1 MLYQFFIDANDK
13 DNKVSA
19 RALMIL
25 FAVGVIPLIL
35 GIDVTKINI
44 SIPWL
49 MDVSI
54 NHKDRLCLIYV
65 SVLLYSTYRFRL
77 SNREIQRYCQL
88 RSTEFF
94 LENNFFGNLFIF
106 KFIFKFDTSPR
117 LNVDH
122 SKQGEEITL
131 CCNIDVE
138 NPEVRP
144 DFFYL
149 TLNKHQKWIATVKHD
164 VNNDHIELGISD
176 LWQIEYDWVCD
187 PSDGIYKHSDPTELK
202 SPYLRTI
209 LAICVFAF
217 SFKAAAR
224 DIVCLDYY
232 LPIYCNIGLSI
243 FLVYSYLLIK

>member
-25 FAVGVIPLIL
+25 FAVGVTPLIL

-54 NHKDRLCLIYV
+54 NHKDRFYLIYV
-65 SVLLYSTYRFRL
+65 AVLLYSTYRFRL
-77 SNREIQRYCQL
+77 SNREIQRYCRL
-88 RSTEFF
+88 RSLEFF
-94 LENNFFGNLFIF
+94 LENNFFGKSFINTFIF
-106 KFIFKFDTSPR
+106 KIDTSPR
-117 LNVDH
+117 LSVDH

-131 CCNIDVE
+131 VCNIEHEDPTV
-138 NPEVRP
+138 PP

-149 TLNKHQKWIATVKHD
+149 TLNKYQKLSAAVKHD
-164 VNNDHIELGISD
+164 VKKSHEKLGISEQ
-176 LWQIEYDWVCD
+176 WQIEYDWICD
-187 PSDGIYKHSDPTELK
+187 PSDGVYKHSEPSELK
-202 SPYLRTI
+202 SPVLKGI
-209 LAICVFAF
+209 LAVSTFAF
-217 SFKAAAR
+217 SFRAAAR

-232 LPIYCNIGLSI
+232 LPVYCNIGLSL
-243 FLVYSYLLIK
+243 FLVCKYL